1 MILIQRMASK
11 TVVWLLFSCY
21 VVSDFL
27 WPHNLQH
34 ISFLVHHC
42 LPEFAQTHV
51 HWMCWWCYPT
61 ISSSVTPFSSCPQS
75 FPASGSSTIRY
86 FSISEDQSIKS
97 FSFSI
102 SPSNEYSGLISFR
115 IIWFD
120 LVVQGTL
127 KGLLQ
132 HHSSNRLVFNTCF
145 AFLLFDFFVL

>member
-1 MILIQRMASK
+1 M
-11 TVVWLLFSCY
+11 LLFKILLLLFNHSVMSY
-21 VVSDFL
+21 SL
-27 WPHNLQH
+27 QPHG
-34 ISFLVHHC
+34 
-42 LPEFAQTHV
+42 LPHARFPHPSLSPGVCSNSRPLSQ
-51 HWMCWWCYPT
+51 WYYPT

-115 IIWFD
+115 IIWCD

-145 AFLLFDFFVL
+145 AFLLFDFLCYNCW